1 MTRRRNDRNSAEVKL
16 FLLTCHLVC
25 EYFRCL
31 LTALS
36 HHKGFDLAHDIKR
49 IHLSYTSFIRLKL
62 LANLQRATDK
72 QGQSSNWK
80 LMFASFNNLMP
91 LKGIFL

>member
-1 MTRRRNDRNSAEVKL
+1 M
-16 FLLTCHLVC
+16 
-25 EYFRCL
+25 
-31 LTALS
+31 
-36 HHKGFDLAHDIKR
+36 
-49 IHLSYTSFIRLKL
+49 RLKL

-72 QGQSSNWK
+72 QGQSSNSK

>member
-1 MTRRRNDRNSAEVKL
+1 MTRRRNDRKAEVKL

-36 HHKGFDLAHDIKR
+36 HHKGFDLAHDIKK

-62 LANLQRATDK
+62 LAN
-72 QGQSSNWK
+72 
-80 LMFASFNNLMP
+80 
-91 LKGIFL
+91 

>member
-25 EYFRCL
+25 EYFRYL

-36 HHKGFDLAHDIKR
+36 HHKGFDLAHNMKKI
-49 IHLSYTSFIRLKL
+49 FISI
-62 LANLQRATDK
+62 TP
-72 QGQSSNWK
+72 G
-80 LMFASFNNLMP
+80 
-91 LKGIFL
+91 